1 MIVHSNSA
9 MDFFQTLCILTGR
22 VKSSGC
28 DAIPGWESCR
38 QNLNACT
45 APQME
50 KMIGFEEDFLA
61 RFKGV
66 AARSSAASGA
76 FLYSCHNHCAGDSAL
91 FGRVTVGGRTMSSEL
106 VRWWDGGATNGSSAA
121 LGFSYDAPCIW
132 LASGAERR
140 CNPTCYTA
148 GDGVP

>member
-1 MIVHSNSA
+1 

-140 CNPTCYTA
+140 CNPTCYKA
-148 GDGVP
+148 GDGVIRPVS

>member
-1 MIVHSNSA
+1 

-140 CNPTCYTA
+140 CNPTCYRP
-148 GDGVP
+148 GG

>member
-1 MIVHSNSA
+1 MPAIS
-9 MDFFQTLCILTGR
+9 LLT
-22 VKSSGC
+22 
-28 DAIPGWESCR
+28 
-38 QNLNACT
+38 
-45 APQME
+45 
-50 KMIGFEEDFLA
+50 GFEEDFLA
-61 RFKGV
+61 TFKGV

-140 CNPTCYTA
+140 CNPTCYKA
-148 GDGVP
+148 GDGVIRPVS